1 MMRTHPDESP
11 DFLSAGAFFL
21 SASKSALRRC
31 RLERGFS
38 GVWALEL
45 APLRAL
51 RAVMLASRILGT
63 RVCNLC
69 SKFFTLAR
77 ISETICTPRLFAA
90 TVEVTELASETL
102 RWTVIGRGVVGSLE
116 GE

>member
-11 DFLSAGAFFL
+11 DFCVVGALFF

-31 RLERGFS
+31 KLVRRFS
-38 GVWALEL
+38 GVCALEL

-51 RAVMLASRILGT
+51 RAVMLARRILGT

-77 ISETICTPRLFAA
+77 ISETICTPRLLAA
-90 TVEVTELASETL
+90 TVDVTELASDTL
-102 RWTVIGRGVVGSLE
+102 R
-116 GE
+116 